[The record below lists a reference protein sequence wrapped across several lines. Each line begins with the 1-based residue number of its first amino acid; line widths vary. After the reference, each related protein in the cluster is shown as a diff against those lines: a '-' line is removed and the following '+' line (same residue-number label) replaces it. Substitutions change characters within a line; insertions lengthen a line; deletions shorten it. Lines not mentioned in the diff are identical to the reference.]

1 MKQKARGARDE
12 ARGKAR
18 GAKGE
23 PRETA
28 VPKATTRAREPAE
41 PFRTGTVAIVG
52 RPNVGK
58 STLLN
63 RVVGAHVAITS
74 RKAQTTRHR
83 IMGLF
88 TDKRS
93 QFIFVDTPGFQ
104 TQHQNALNREM
115 NRTVG
120 QVANEVDV
128 VVMVIDA
135 SGWDERDAPVL
146 GLIPQGAKVI
156 LALNKVDRVED
167 KARVV
172 QALEESLKRRDFA
185 ALVPISAEKGTQVR
199 ALLYEVRKLL
209 PEAEAIYGEDEIT
222 DRPERFLAAE
232 LVRERI
238 FRLLGD
244 ELPYSIAVDIEQFVL
259 DGNLRRIAAT
269 IYVDRP
275 SHKAIVIGEKGAT
288 LKRIGTEAR
297 HAMEELFGS
306 KVFLETHV
314 KVKSGWADSDVA
326 LRQLGYR

>member
-1 MKQKARGARDE
+1 MK
-12 ARGKAR
+12 
-18 GAKGE
+18 
-23 PRETA
+23 
-28 VPKATTRAREPAE
+28 REPQSKEA
-41 PFRTGTVAIVG
+41 FRTGTVAIVG

-63 RVVGAHVAITS
+63 QVVGAHVAITS

-83 IMGLF
+83 IMGIF
-88 TDKRS
+88 TDRGS
-93 QFIFVDTPGFQ
+93 QFIFVDTPGYQ
-104 TQHQNALNREM
+104 TQHTNALNREM

-120 QVANEVDV
+120 QVAGEVDAIV
-128 VVMVIDA
+128 FVIDA
-135 SGWDERDAPVL
+135 AGWDERDEPVL
-146 GLIPQGAKVI
+146 KLLPKGVPVV

-167 KARVV
+167 KAKVV
-172 QALEESLKRRDFA
+172 KTLEESVKRRDFA
-185 ALVPISAEKGTQVR
+185 ALVPLSAQKGTQVR
-199 ALLYEVRKLL
+199 ALLHEVRKLL
-209 PEAEAIYGEDEIT
+209 PEQPAIYGEDEIT

-244 ELPYSIAVDIEQFVL
+244 ELPYSVAVVVESFEVE
-259 DGNLRRIAAT
+259 GNLRRIAAT

-297 HAMEELFGS
+297 HAMEALFGS
-306 KVFLETHV
+306 KVFLETFV
-314 KVKSGWADSDVA
+314 KVKSGWADSDAA

>member
-1 MKQKARGARDE
+1 MGREMKSKKGSAGRGPS
-12 ARGKAR
+12 K
-18 GAKGE
+18 
-23 PRETA
+23 
-28 VPKATTRAREPAE
+28 E

-88 TDKRS
+88 TDARS
-93 QFIFVDTPGFQ
+93 QFIFVDTPGYQ

-120 QVANEVDV
+120 QVAAEVDA

-135 SGWDERDAPVL
+135 AGWDERDTPVL
-146 GLIPQGAKVI
+146 GLVPEGAKVV
-156 LALNKVDRVED
+156 LALNKVDRMDD
-167 KARVV
+167 KSKVI
-172 QALEESLKRRDFA
+172 ETLKDASGRREFA
-185 ALVPISAEKGTQVR
+185 ALVPVSAEKGTQVR
-199 ALLYEVRKLL
+199 SLLDEVRKLL
-209 PEAEAIYGEDEIT
+209 PEQAAIYGEDEIT

-232 LVRERI
+232 LVRERV

-244 ELPYSIAVDIEQFVL
+244 ELPYAIAVDIEKFEVE
-259 DGNLRRIAAT
+259 GKLRRIFAT
-269 IYVDRP
+269 IYVDKP
-275 SHKAIVIGEKGAT
+275 GHKAIVIGEKGAT

-297 HAMEELFGS
+297 HAMQELFGGP
-306 KVFLETHV
+306 VYLETHV